1 VHAEPSHW
9 LHETFVSKTVWP
21 GLMAGSQ
28 TVGQSLSKCQAF
40 GALTLLRSCCCNC
53 AGLDPFGIYCTVFNA
68 CRDFRDTLVA
78 LAWWLF
84 FLISLFSERG
94 VVFFFC
100 NFVINVATVTII
112 HEKILSN
119 LAIKH
124 NNLKCS
130 IYSGF
135 VSPFYVDFTPMK
147 YINQAFSINFPSL
160 IGLLEND

>member
-9 LHETFVSKTVWP
+9 LHETFVSKTIWP
-21 GLMAGSQ
+21 GLMAGSE
-28 TVGQSLSKCQAF
+28 TVAQSLPKCQAF
-40 GALTLLRSCCCNC
+40 GALPLLRSCCCNC
-53 AGLDPFGIYCTVFNA
+53 AGLDHFGIYCSVFNA

-78 LAWWLF
+78 LTWWLF
-84 FLISLFSERG
+84 FLISLFSERD

-112 HEKILSN
+112 HEKILWKGTIISSVQSTVDLFHHFM
-119 LAIKH
+119 LASH
-124 NNLKCS
+124 
-130 IYSGF
+130 
-135 VSPFYVDFTPMK
+135 TMK